1 MPVHHV
7 CAVPPEARE
16 KALDPLDLELLMA
29 IVSYQ
34 VGAAI
39 PARIL
44 R

>member
-1 MPVHHV
+1 MPIHHV
-7 CAVPPEARE
+7 CAVPRE